1 MFRNLQLRTKFVVL
15 LFAFG
20 VIPMSVL
27 ALIAYQAT
35 SIIES
40 KGALRFQ
47 TVAENIADKVDRNL
61 FQRYGDVQSFAL
73 NQAIYNFEEW
83 GMAGEDDS
91 SIVRAMNQYV
101 ATYDIYYLTIL
112 VDLEGRVKAV
122 NSRDAEGKLIP
133 TEGLY
138 KKNYRD
144 APWFKALKA
153 GQYTTRMPFT
163 APGND
168 ISTGTFIEDVH
179 LDPDVKAAYQGD
191 DGLTLGFSAP
201 VYQSGNLIGFWTN
214 RTKFSLVEEIVR
226 STYAELKA
234 SGYAHAQLT
243 LLDGQGHVLVVHNPS
258 DTGSEAI
265 THDFEVLMRRNPAQ
279 EGDVAAQEV
288 VAGRTGYGKVVTP
301 RTQVEH
307 AGGWSHLKGA
317 LGYPG
322 MNWSVMVQVPA
333 HEAAP
338 EIYGVRRNILL
349 TAGLSLLAI
358 VLVGLGVGRH
368 LSRPLVAMAHA
379 TRQISLGDIDQDIVY
394 TSRDEIG
401 ALADNLRS
409 LVAYMRTLTSA
420 AEALSMG
427 NLEVAIVARSER
439 DVLSRNFERVVS
451 SLRNVLSQTT
461 QLVQAAKH
469 GDLEQRSD
477 AQQFEG
483 VYQEVI
489 QGLNELLQAVSAPI
503 AEASNALGQ
512 VAAGDLRA
520 RMVGTYHGQFST
532 IKAALNRAV
541 DNLDQGLARVAAS
554 AEQFAMAS
562 HQLSVGGQGL
572 AQGAAE
578 QASTLEEITSN
589 LKELAA
595 SSQQSASKAQTARS
609 LADDTRASANRG
621 TDSMHRLS
629 QAIDQI
635 KTSSDETSKIVKT
648 IDDIAFQT
656 NLLAL
661 NAAVE
666 AARAGDA
673 GKGFAVV
680 AEEVRNLAMRSAAA
694 AKNTADLLVG
704 AAQKATDGVRLNQEV
719 LANLHDI
726 VTKVH
731 DVGEMM
737 ADVAVTAEQQQQG
750 IDQINSAMQQLN
762 QVTQQT
768 AANSEETASTA
779 EALLTQANEMQH
791 LVDTFH
797 LSHDGHTTQS
807 PERSQPHVAASA
819 QHSQQQRSRTTVV
832 AQRDGAASS
841 STLEPTEIIPF
852 DDDEVTLQGF

>member
-1 MFRNLQLRTKFVVL
+1 
-15 LFAFG
+15 
-20 VIPMSVL
+20 
-27 ALIAYQAT
+27 
-35 SIIES
+35 
-40 KGALRFQ
+40 
-47 TVAENIADKVDRNL
+47 
-61 FQRYGDVQSFAL
+61 
-73 NQAIYNFEEW
+73 
-83 GMAGEDDS
+83 
-91 SIVRAMNQYV
+91 
-101 ATYDIYYLTIL
+101 
-112 VDLEGRVKAV
+112 
-122 NSRDAEGKLIP
+122 
-133 TEGLY
+133 
-138 KKNYRD
+138 
-144 APWFKALKA
+144 
-153 GQYTTRMPFT
+153 
-163 APGND
+163 
-168 ISTGTFIEDVH
+168 
-179 LDPDVKAAYQGD
+179 
-191 DGLTLGFSAP
+191 
-201 VYQSGNLIGFWTN
+201 
-214 RTKFSLVEEIVR
+214 
-226 STYAELKA
+226 
-234 SGYAHAQLT
+234 
-243 LLDGQGHVLVVHNPS
+243 
-258 DTGSEAI
+258 
-265 THDFEVLMRRNPAQ
+265 
-279 EGDVAAQEV
+279 
-288 VAGRTGYGKVVTP
+288 
-301 RTQVEH
+301 
-307 AGGWSHLKGA
+307 
-317 LGYPG
+317 
-322 MNWSVMVQVPA
+322 
-333 HEAAP
+333 
-338 EIYGVRRNILL
+338 
-349 TAGLSLLAI
+349 
-358 VLVGLGVGRH
+358 
-368 LSRPLVAMAHA
+368 
-379 TRQISLGDIDQDIVY
+379 
-394 TSRDEIG
+394 
-401 ALADNLRS
+401 
-409 LVAYMRTLTSA
+409 
-420 AEALSMG
+420 
-427 NLEVAIVARSER
+427 
-439 DVLSRNFERVVS
+439 
-451 SLRNVLSQTT
+451 
-461 QLVQAAKH
+461 
-469 GDLEQRSD
+469 
-477 AQQFEG
+477 
-483 VYQEVI
+483 
-489 QGLNELLQAVSAPI
+489 
-503 AEASNALGQ
+503 
-512 VAAGDLRA
+512 
-520 RMVGTYHGQFST
+520 MVGTYHGQFST

-648 IDDIAFQT
+648 IDEIAFQT

-779 EALLTQANEMQH
+779 EELLTQANEMQH

-797 LSHDGHTTQS
+797 LSHDRHTTQS

-819 QHSQQQRSRTTVV
+819 QHSQQQRNRTTV
-832 AQRDGAASS
+832 ATQRDGAASG